1 MLLKIH
7 SQGIEE
13 GQVKQIADTLNKGG
27 LIIYPT
33 DTVYALACRL
43 GEYEASQRLSSLKE
57 KKFEKSNFSIVCNNI
72 SQASTFVKPLTND
85 LFKLLKQN
93 TPGAFT
99 FVLPASGKIPKIL
112 QTKKRTIGIRIPQS
126 DIVTRI
132 IDQLGYP
139 LLTSSL
145 PHQDMEEE
153 CFTLPEYFVDL
164 YEDKVDLI
172 VDNGQGQ
179 IHCSTVIDLTEGD
192 INIIRQGLG
201 ELKY

>member
-13 GQVKQIADTLNKGG
+13 GQVKQITDTLNKGG

-33 DTVYALACRL
+33 DTVYAFACRL
-43 GEYEASQRLSSLKE
+43 GEYEASQRLSSLKG

-112 QTKKRTIGIRIPQS
+112 QTKKRTIGIRIPKS

-132 IDQLGYP
+132 IDQLEYP

-153 CFTLPEYFVDL
+153 CYTLPEYFVDL

-172 VDNGQGQ
+172 VDNGEGKTE
-179 IHCSTVIDLTEGD
+179 CSTVVDLTDNEV
-192 INIIRQGLG
+192 NIIRQGLG
-201 ELKY
+201 QLKY

>member
-179 IHCSTVIDLTEGD
+179 THCSTVIDLTEGD